1 MTKNPKFKVG
11 DKVRLIEEY
20 ASWQPDYTFT
30 VTSIFKSSSDD
41 DGGMINGPD
50 GICVFGRRL
59 ELAEKSLDNLQVGD
73 ILVHTDGDE
82 AKVLATLG
90 DVFLRSGWNDFEIT
104 DSWFTAMEAKTYD
117 WTIKQDSPAP
127 ATTELSVAE
136 LEEKL
141 GIESGTLR
149 VKKD

>member
-11 DKVRLIEEY
+11 DKVRLIEKY

-30 VTSIFKSSSDD
+30 VTSISKSSSDD
-41 DGGMINGPD
+41 DGGMINGSD

-82 AKVLATLG
+82 AKVLAVLG
-90 DVFLRSGWNDFEIT
+90 NVFLRSEWNDFDKSFEWYT
-104 DSWFTAMEAKTYD
+104 VAEAKMDSWTV
-117 WTIKQDSPAP
+117 KQDSPAP
-127 ATTELSVAE
+127 ETTELSVAE